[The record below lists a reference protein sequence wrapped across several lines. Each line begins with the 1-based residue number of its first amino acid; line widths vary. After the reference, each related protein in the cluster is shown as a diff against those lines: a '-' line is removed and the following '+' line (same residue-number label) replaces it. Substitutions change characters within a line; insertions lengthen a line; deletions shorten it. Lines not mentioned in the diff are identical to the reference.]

1 MHSLSSLSHATP
13 PEEAAARRR
22 PQHAD
27 QIYAARGGKGKLP
40 RTRAMKKP
48 MFSST
53 YVRTVVGYPG
63 SPFSVIHSVATSL
76 SVTAAKGGSLFF
88 VRWSMAI

>member
-27 QIYAARGGKGKLP
+27 QIYAAHSGKGKLP

-48 MFSST
+48 IFSST
-53 YVRTVVGYPG
+53 HVLTVVGYPG

-88 VRWSMAI
+88 VRWSMAM